1 MWSASEHRPG
11 GEKKTWGWQPCSPA
25 AAGTSAGTGAAGTAP
40 GAGGAG
46 AAAAGC
52 SMAAGLAGSSHSHLA
67 VRTAAASVRESNRAN
82 EN

>member
-1 MWSASEHRPG
+1 M
-11 GEKKTWGWQPCSPA
+11 
-25 AAGTSAGTGAAGTAP
+25 AGTSAGTGAAGTGP

-52 SMAAGLAGSSHSHLA
+52 SMAAGLAGSNHSHLA
-67 VRTAAASVRESNRAN
+67 VHTAAASVRKANGAN